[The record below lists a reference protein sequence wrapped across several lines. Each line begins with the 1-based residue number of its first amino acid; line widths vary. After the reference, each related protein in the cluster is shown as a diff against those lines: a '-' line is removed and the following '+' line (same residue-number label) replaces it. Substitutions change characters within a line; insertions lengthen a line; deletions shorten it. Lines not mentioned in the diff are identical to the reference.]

1 MRHLDKAIGLI
12 FSIVLA
18 APGIAA
24 NAAQGGADKPTPTR
38 LNLHVEA
45 LPEPAKAPE
54 VANLAIEGYSP
65 VSYFEK
71 NLPEKGKPE
80 FQSSYEGKVYYL
92 ASAEQLATFEADPK
106 HYAPVFGE
114 YCPYSL
120 ALGRRVAIDPTRFE
134 IVQGQLLLFHNSAE
148 LDALSEWDKDKD
160 PNQLLKRA
168 KAEYTLFRF

>member
-1 MRHLDKAIGLI
+1 MRSLGKFIGLL
-12 FSIVLA
+12 FGIVLLVSSAWAQNAGQAEPA
-18 APGIAA
+18 A
-24 NAAQGGADKPTPTR
+24 
-38 LNLHVEA
+38 LNLHIKA
-45 LPEPAKAPE
+45 GPEPAKAPE

-71 NLPEKGKPE
+71 NLPEKGKAE

-92 ASAEQLATFEADPK
+92 ASAEQLAKFAADPK

-134 IVQGQLLLFHNSAE
+134 IVQGQLLLFHNSSE
-148 LDALSEWDKDKD
+148 LDSLTEWNKAH
-160 PNQLLKRA
+160 NQDDLFKQARVQ
-168 KAEYTLFRF
+168 YTQLQTDGK

>member
-1 MRHLDKAIGLI
+1 
-12 FSIVLA
+12 
-18 APGIAA
+18 
-24 NAAQGGADKPTPTR
+24 
-38 LNLHVEA
+38 
-45 LPEPAKAPE
+45 
-54 VANLAIEGYSP
+54 
-65 VSYFEK
+65 
-71 NLPEKGKPE
+71 
-80 FQSSYEGKVYYL
+80 VYYL
-92 ASAEQLATFEADPK
+92 ASAEQLAKFEADPK

>member
-1 MRHLDKAIGLI
+1 MRQLYTALGLV
-12 FSIVLA
+12 F
-18 APGIAA
+18 GILLLLPNA
-24 NAAQGGADKPTPTR
+24 NAQTAGQAKPAP

-45 LPEPAKAPE
+45 GPEPAKAPAL
-54 VANLAIEGYSP
+54 ANLAIEGYSP

-80 FQSSYEGKVYYL
+80 FQSTYEGKVYYL
-92 ASAEQLATFEADPK
+92 ASAEQLAKFAADPK

-134 IVQGQLLLFHNSAE
+134 IVQGQLLLFHKSAE
-148 LDALSEWDKDKD
+148 LDALSEWDKNKD